1 MTPTEALGRA
11 CGGKMDV
18 LARPRWPDEKNNN
31 PPRMRHPQLDSPEY
45 SLKEPVMSIQVAP
58 IEVAPPEL
66 AIRTDDRN
74 LNHHLWNNNGTWF
87 IHYTVYPTPVTKQR
101 IRRSLHTKSLV
112 EAREHRDGIL
122 STYRGGIRS

>member
-1 MTPTEALGRA
+1 
-11 CGGKMDV
+11 
-18 LARPRWPDEKNNN
+18 
-31 PPRMRHPQLDSPEY
+31 MRDPQLDSPEY
-45 SLKEPVMSIQVAP
+45 SPKEPVMSIHAVP
-58 IEVAPPEL
+58 IEEAPSEL

-101 IRRSLHTKSLV
+101 IRSSLRTKSLV
-112 EAREHRDGIL
+112 QARDRRDDIL